1 MKARILVGTHAYA
14 VITDDAGVS
23 IDIRLSPGK
32 SAVKSLRE
40 SAAEYLER
48 ARRLE
53 RMATVANDAADILEK
68 GN

>member
-40 SAAEYLER
+40 SAAEYKAQAEHKLYLSSVALAAAAILER
-48 ARRLE
+48 
-53 RMATVANDAADILEK
+53 K
-68 GN
+68 

>member
-1 MKARILVGTHAYA
+1 MKARILIGANAYA

-40 SAAEYLER
+40 SAAEYKAQAER
-48 ARRLE
+48 KLYLAS
-53 RMATVANDAADILEK
+53 VALTAADILERK
-68 GN
+68 